1 MPTTLVAA
9 VKAAVSAQYA
19 SALEFGSAE
28 QSLKYAASH
37 AFTDGTGAN
46 QAQKLFTDQRTL
58 SASAN
63 ESLDLSGVLADV
75 FGAAITFTKIK
86 AILVKAAD
94 GNTNDVV
101 LGGAASNAW
110 VGPFGASTH
119 TVAVKPGGTVM
130 FVAPDANGYAVTA
143 GTGDLLKVANSAGG
157 SGVTY
162 DIVIVGA

>member
-1 MPTTLVAA
+1 MATNLVAA
-9 VKAAVSAQYA
+9 AKAAISGQY
-19 SALEFGSAE
+19 SNALEFGSVE
-28 QSLKYAASH
+28 QTLKYAASH

-58 SASAN
+58 AASAN
-63 ESLDLSGVLADV
+63 ESLDLSGVLQDV
-75 FGAAITFTKIK
+75 FGATLAFTKIK

-110 VGPFGASTH
+110 IGPFGASTH
-119 TVAVKPGGTVM
+119 TVAVKPGGTAM

-143 GTGDLLKVANSAGG
+143 GTGDLLKVANSAAG
-157 SGVTY
+157 SAVTY
-162 DIVIVGA
+162 DIVLVGV

>member
-1 MPTTLVAA
+1 MGTQLVAA
-9 VKAAVSAQYA
+9 AKAAISASYA
-19 SALEFGSAE
+19 NSQEFGSVA
-28 QSLKYAASH
+28 QDLKYSASH

-58 SASAN
+58 AASAN
-63 ESLDLSGVLADV
+63 ESLDLSGVLTDV
-75 FGAAITFTKIK
+75 FGATLAFTKIK

-110 VGPFGASTH
+110 IGPFGASTH

-157 SGVTY
+157 SAVTY
-162 DIVIVGA
+162 DIVLVGV

>member
-1 MPTTLVAA
+1 MGTQLVAA
-9 VKAAVSAQYA
+9 AKAAISAAYSNSQ
-19 SALEFGSAE
+19 EFGSVA
-28 QSLKYAASH
+28 QDLKYAASH
-37 AFTDGTGAN
+37 SFTDGTGAN

-58 SASAN
+58 AASAN
-63 ESLDLSGVLADV
+63 ESLDLSGVLTDV
-75 FGAAITFTKIK
+75 FGATLAFTKIK

-110 VGPFGASTH
+110 IGPFGASTH

-143 GTGDLLKVANSAGG
+143 GTGDLLKVANSAAG
-157 SGVTY
+157 SAVTY
-162 DIVIVGA
+162 DIVLVGV

>member
-1 MPTTLVAA
+1 MATTLVAA
-9 VKAAVSAQYA
+9 VKAAVSAEYA
-19 SALEFGSAE
+19 SALEFGSAS
-28 QSLKYAASH
+28 QSLKYVASH
-37 AFTDGTGAN
+37 PFTDGAGAN

-58 SASAN
+58 AASAN

-130 FVAPDANGYAVTA
+130 FVAPDANGYPVTA